1 MQLKDLLIQI
11 FQESELGDHKIELQE
26 LPTGTVFGTITSQ
39 TFSGKSSAHNIKVI
53 WDILEKSIPEDK
65 RKMIKEIV
73 PITSEQQDVIDKF
86 ERDEPPQGM

>member
-1 MQLKDLLIQI
+1 MQLKDLLMQI
-11 FQESELGDHKIELQE
+11 FQESELEDPRIELQE

-39 TFSGKSSAHNIKVI
+39 SFSGKPLAHNIKVI

-73 PITSEQQDVIDKF
+73 PITSEQQDVIDEF